1 MVYYTVIGYDTPIEQ
16 AIQQS
21 EKGDDACITNSVDS
35 GEAETELEQLMLI
48 LSSCTIDRSI

>member
-1 MVYYTVIGYDTPIEQ
+1 MVYYTVIGYDTSIEQ